1 MDQRAAGP
9 QPRPRTYDVI
19 GRGYATKRLPD
30 PRIQA
35 AINEALGDAKT
46 VLNVGAGTGSYEPID
61 RAVVAIDPSV
71 EMLAQRPRNQRR
83 AARAV
88 AENLP
93 FRRNA
98 FGAAMAVLTVHHWGD
113 RQAGYAELRRV
124 ARRRVVLTYEP
135 AIHNDLWIVR
145 DYVPEIGE
153 LDRSRPGF
161 SVAEVAEGIGASEIV
176 TVPIPWDCTDGF
188 ITAYWR
194 RPEAFL
200 DPRVRQS
207 TSGFSL
213 VDQDAVTRGVHRL
226 QADLASGAW
235 EERYGDLAQIDELDT
250 GIRLVVAQG

>member
-9 QPRPRTYDVI
+9 QPRHRTYDVI
-19 GRGYATKRLPD
+19 GRGYATKRRPD

-46 VLNVGAGTGSYEPID
+46 VLNAGAGTGSYEPID